1 MILAVELLPYSVQFG
16 CTIIKSLGCL
26 NESIGKAELIWMVVQ
41 SFPGALAHLLNE
53 KCVTFQPQPIAKKVL
68 SHSHLIFWHLNW
80 SMVIELMLINQGNFR
95 SHHFAQ
101 LPWAKHGDRWA
112 EKQGT
117 HRWNKNK
124 VEACGIK
131 WGKFTCGINTWP
143 QNNVKCWVLQLPFKI
158 NC

>member
-1 MILAVELLPYSVQFG
+1 MVFLGGDYSG
-16 CTIIKSLGCL
+16 CWTATQYNHQVTWLSQRIHWKSWACLDVFSNLSRCLGSPTEWKMCDI
-26 NESIGKAELIWMVVQ
+26 SAT
-41 SFPGALAHLLNE
+41 AHSQ
-53 KCVTFQPQPIAKKVL
+53 KRL

-80 SMVIELMLINQGNFR
+80 SMVIELMMLINQGNFR

-112 EKQGT
+112 ENQGT

-131 WGKFTCGINTWP
+131 WGKLRNKYMTP
-143 QNNVKCWVLQLPFKI
+143 KHVKCWVLQLPFKI